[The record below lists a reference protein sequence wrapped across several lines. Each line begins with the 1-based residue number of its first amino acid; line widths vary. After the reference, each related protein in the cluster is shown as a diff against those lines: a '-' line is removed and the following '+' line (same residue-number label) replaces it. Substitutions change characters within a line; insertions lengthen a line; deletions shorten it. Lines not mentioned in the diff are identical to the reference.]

1 MERQILKFIS
11 ELLHNEGL
19 RSVVL
24 VIIGFLLAEL
34 KDYFAIRRE
43 RKEAVSAALSDL
55 LEVRHR
61 FVGLELLVDELSS
74 LGETPEHVKSQLR
87 INLDSLFPNW
97 QELHDRYD
105 KSVTTLAR
113 LDPLL
118 SFQLRSK
125 DFIGPTM
132 RNLHSVMARD
142 SQTATLLALPIKKGL
157 VDKAELA
164 LNESALKLA
173 RGRSLLCWY
182 RTRRLLKK
190 AKELSSE
197 GKEAWEPIKAILKS
211 QIEARTGQA
220 APTSPTSTP

>member
-74 LGETPEHVKSQLR
+74 LGEIPEHVKSQLR
-87 INLDSLFPNW
+87 
-97 QELHDRYD
+97 
-105 KSVTTLAR
+105 
-113 LDPLL
+113 
-118 SFQLRSK
+118 
-125 DFIGPTM
+125 
-132 RNLHSVMARD
+132 
-142 SQTATLLALPIKKGL
+142 LP
-157 VDKAELA
+157 VPELA
-164 LNESALKLA
+164 
-173 RGRSLLCWY
+173 G
-182 RTRRLLKK
+182 
-190 AKELSSE
+190 
-197 GKEAWEPIKAILKS
+197 
-211 QIEARTGQA
+211 A
-220 APTSPTSTP
+220 A